1 MISDIAMIANC
12 QITTC
17 QNNNVLAIHRAFDAH
32 IPTFTVLKRK
42 RKKAIKRA
50 VDFFT
55 FCR

>member
-1 MISDIAMIANC
+1 MISDIANC

-32 IPTFTVLKRK
+32 IPTFTVLKIK

-55 FCR
+55 FCQ